1 MSHATAMPH
10 APAVHT
16 SAPADSLALSL
27 RERTADAHTRA
38 ERHPQQ
44 GRLVKGLCTKHD
56 YAAWLGQMLPI
67 WAAVDEGVSAL
78 AAKDARVRAM
88 HRDYHPHAAR
98 IRDDLRHLGQPAPA
112 ALPATARFESLVR
125 SLAASPAIIGVWY
138 VLEGSSNGG
147 RYIARAVSRA
157 LNLPGPDG
165 LRGLDP
171 HGEAQHERWG
181 RWKADLDAQ
190 RWTPTERDAII
201 HAATQTFDHIYDM
214 LGDIE
219 AARPVSAS

>member
-10 APAVHT
+10 APQGQHT
-16 SAPADSLALSL
+16 RPDSLALVL
-27 RERTADAHTRA
+27 RERTAEAHTRA

-44 GRLVKGLCTKHD
+44 GRLVKGLCTKSD

-67 WAAVDEGVSAL
+67 WNALDEGL
-78 AAKDARVRAM
+78 ATRASRDPRVRAM
-88 HRDYHPHAAR
+88 LRDYHPHAGR
-98 IRDDLRHLGQPAPA
+98 IRDDLRHLGEQEPAP
-112 ALPATARFESLVR
+112 LPATRNFESLVR
-125 SLAASPAIIGVWY
+125 SLAAGPGIVGVWY

-157 LNLPGPDG
+157 LHLPGPDG

-181 RWKADLDAQ
+181 RWKADLDSQFWSDADQ
-190 RWTPTERDAII
+190 DAIVR
-201 HAATQTFDHIYDM
+201 AAVQTFDHVFDV
-214 LGDIE
+214 LSDIE